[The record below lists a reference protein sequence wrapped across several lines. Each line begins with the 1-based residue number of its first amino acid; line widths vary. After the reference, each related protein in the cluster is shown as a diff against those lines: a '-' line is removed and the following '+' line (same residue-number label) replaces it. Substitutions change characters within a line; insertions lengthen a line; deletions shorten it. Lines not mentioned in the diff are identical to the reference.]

1 MLLVLTETEKPSNRL
16 KSYKPKSNFPE
27 KKTDRRKNQD
37 RKIAT
42 NKEPTTLIND
52 DNLQISTLNSYII
65 QKITDSLM
73 LLVLTETEK
82 PSNRLKSYKPKNNF
96 PEKNMTDEKITT
108 EKL

>member
-1 MLLVLTETEKPSNRL
+1 MTDEKNH
-16 KSYKPKSNFPE
+16 
-27 KKTDRRKNQD
+27 D
-37 RKIAT
+37 RKIST
-42 NKEPTTLIND
+42 DKEPTTLID
-52 DNLQISTLNSYII
+52 EDYLQISTLDTYIVE
-65 QKITDSLM
+65 KITDSLM